1 MESKRNDTV
10 SPTKNSEYK
19 EESCILTESAAF
31 DIQVFYFCK
40 KVLGKSKLI
49 QEHYSTLH
57 ILTLSNQEEKL
68 YLKSNQRMSIK
79 FTHVASIILIEKYML
94 KNCNFFYSFAAE
106 LTIMSGLLAASFCGT
121 LYHCEFK
128 LCSLTI

>member
-31 DIQVFYFCK
+31 NIQVFYFCK
-40 KVLGKSKLI
+40 KLLGKSKLI
-49 QEHYSTLH
+49 QEHYGKWISTLH

-68 YLKSNQRMSIK
+68 YLK
-79 FTHVASIILIEKYML
+79 
-94 KNCNFFYSFAAE
+94 
-106 LTIMSGLLAASFCGT
+106 
-121 LYHCEFK
+121 
-128 LCSLTI
+128 